1 MAKSKTITLTE
12 KKWMDVYLA
21 IHQQILNTRL
31 TFLKNPGNIND
42 YDAEMQ
48 DLEQRICRNVKS
60 VLEYDTEAA
69 KKVDDLIASAKSHM
83 RNAKAV

>member
-12 KKWMDVYLA
+12 KKWMDVYMA

-31 TFLKNPGNIND
+31 AFLKNHGNIND

-60 VLEYDTEAA
+60 VLEYDE
-69 KKVDDLIASAKSHM
+69 
-83 RNAKAV
+83 KARDATMISI